1 MKISS
6 SRSLLL
12 VVALGLILML
22 GLSVLGPGRKPNQ
35 KSTLPWTS
43 LAGLGTLGIAI
54 SWVLRRRSRCTQ
66 DETRHL
72 VCVERMKLQPGKVL
86 HLIEV
91 DGSRLLVSSSEKGI
105 HLVTNLNTGEGLVE
119 LDSTE
124 ISI

>member
-6 SRSLLL
+6 RLPLML
-12 VVALGLILML
+12 VAALGLVLLL
-22 GLSVLGPGRKPNQ
+22 GLSVLRPGGKPNQ
-35 KSTLPWTS
+35 KSSFPWTS
-43 LAGLGTLGIAI
+43 LAGLGAVGIVI
-54 SWVLRRRSRCTQ
+54 SWTLRRRSNCSQ
-66 DETRHL
+66 DETRRL

-105 HLVTNLNTGEGLVE
+105 QLVTDLKSGGNLVE

-124 ISI
+124 ISL

>member
-12 VVALGLILML
+12 VVALGLVLML
-22 GLSVLGPGRKPNQ
+22 GLSVLRSVGKSNQ
-35 KSTLPWTS
+35 KSSLPWMS
-43 LAGLGTLGIAI
+43 LAGLATVGIAI
-54 SWVLRRRSRCTQ
+54 SWMLRRRSKSAQ
-66 DETRHL
+66 DETRRL
-72 VCVERMKLQPGKVL
+72 VCIERMKLQPGKVL

-105 HLVTNLNTGEGLVE
+105 HLVTDLKSGEGLVE
-119 LDSTE
+119 LNSTE

>member
-6 SRSLLL
+6 SRSLML
-12 VVALGLILML
+12 VIALGLVLLL
-22 GLSVLGPGRKPNQ
+22 GLGFLRPAGQPNQ
-35 KSTLPWTS
+35 KSSFPWMS
-43 LAGLGTLGIAI
+43 LAGLGAVGIVI
-54 SWVLRRRSRCTQ
+54 SWMLRRRSSCSH
-66 DETRHL
+66 DETRRL

-105 HLVTNLNTGEGLVE
+105 HLVTNLQAGENLVE

-124 ISI
+124 ISL